1 MTKKERIRK
10 FGEVF
15 TPEWV
20 AEMMLDDLERENPDE
35 DVFRVG
41 SVMGDITGCGEGVF
55 LTGIMRRKLK
65 RCQSQED
72 ILTAL
77 RNLYGIDIQEDNV
90 QKARKAVLALVSPLL
105 DPERMRE
112 AERITEANIV
122 AGNFLE
128 KKLNTGQRIPWL
140 EDVP

>member
-10 FGEVF
+10 YGEVF
-15 TPEWV
+15 TPEWMV
-20 AEMMLDDLERENPDE
+20 ESMLDDLERENPDE
-35 DVFRVG
+35 DVFRIWT
-41 SVMGDITGCGEGVF
+41 VMGDLTGCGDGVF

-65 RCQSQED
+65 RCRSQED

-77 RNLYGIDIQEDNV
+77 RNLYGIDIQEDN
-90 QKARKAVLALVSPLL
+90 ARKARASVLDLVSPFL

-112 AERITEANIV
+112 AERITEYNIV

-128 KKLNTGQRIPWL
+128 KKLNTGQNIPWL
-140 EDVP
+140 EVVL